1 MAQLVVRNLEDDVIQ
16 RLRDRAER
24 HGRSIEEEVREILRL
39 AVMSQAEPVEPLG
52 RRFRMLFEG
61 IGLEEDMPEWRGQTT
76 PALAQLQSLITE
88 GIESGV
94 SNRSMDEVLEIAR
107 EKAAHP
113 PKP

>member
-1 MAQLVVRNLEDDVIQ
+1 MLPLGQAGACMTQGEVEAAMAQLVVRNLEDDVIQ

-76 PALAQLQSLITE
+76 PALAQLQSHH
-88 GIESGV
+88 GG
-94 SNRSMDEVLEIAR
+94 N
-107 EKAAHP
+107 
-113 PKP
+113 